1 MKKPPSNRMKKLLIS
16 ILFACVLMYQGYG
29 QDEQTPITG
38 SVTSLEGEPLPG
50 VSIIVKNTTTGVT
63 SDFDGNYSI
72 EAPADAVLVFS
83 YIGFKKKEI
92 PVNGQETIDTQMEE
106 DVANLDEVVVT
117 GYATQDKKSIT
128 GAISTVGAEELE
140 NVHGGSTVS
149 SGLAGKLSGVSF
161 RMADGRPGATAN
173 VQIRNMGNPL
183 YVIDGITQDAGV
195 FNNLSPND
203 IESISVLKDASA
215 SVYGVRAANGVVLVT
230 TKRGR
235 RNTPNVVN
243 IDSYYGIQNWS
254 RFPDPVNDSYL
265 YQVAKAEGE
274 VNEFGSTA
282 LTPEELERYRIG
294 TERGY
299 QSFNWKDFII
309 EGNAPL
315 YNINVNTTGGS
326 EKINY
331 YLSATHLDQQAVFG
345 DEHSFNRSNVQSNID
360 INVSDRFK
368 VGAQISGRI
377 EVTDNPGIPGGDD
390 YFLPRFAILRNLP
403 FERPYANDNPDYV
416 NDISN
421 NETNWAWHN
430 KELGGYLL
438 NKWRA
443 GQTNFTAE
451 YKFGGFLEGLSA
463 KGLYSYNIADR
474 VENIHEYT
482 YDAFTYDAEND
493 EYNRTAG
500 STNPWRTRETQKVI
514 KNNFQGSLQYKK
526 AFSEDHNVEGLFVVE
541 RQEEIN
547 ERQFVRAVPE
557 TNVLPLIYFPNVVT
571 YDDSASELARIG
583 YIGKINYNYKQKYFL
598 EVSGRQDKSWKFAPD
613 KRTGFFPSASVGW
626 RLTEENWY
634 DYIAGD
640 DAWVNEFKLRAS
652 YGIVGDDDIGI
663 GAYDYLP
670 GYNYNVG
677 TVIFDG
683 TPIIAA
689 RDKGQIVDNITWFK
703 SKITDIGVDFSM
715 FDGKL
720 SGSYDWFY
728 RLRTDLRGRKYDIL
742 VPNELGYALPD
753 ENVNTDS
760 QQGFEGI
767 LTYNN
772 KWNDYELTV
781 SANGSYARGKFIS
794 SYKPI
799 FNNSLD
805 EYYNSREGRWD
816 NVGFGLKEIGQF
828 QTQEEINNYPVD
840 IDGRGNTT
848 LLPGDLIYED
858 VNGDGVI
865 TTDQNDPITGGDL
878 VPTNYQF
885 ARQPMINFGLN
896 IRMAYKGIDLT
907 ADFSGG
913 SGYSWA
919 QNFETRRP
927 FQNGGA
933 LNSIFLDSWRRGDP
947 FDLNSPW
954 SAGKYPALR
963 FNANHSSYANSDFWT
978 HNVTY
983 LRARTLEIGYSIPK
997 SLLEK
1002 VGFSKFRV
1010 YANGYNLFSLDN
1022 LRKFGVDPE
1031 VNDENGLQYPQNKFV
1046 NVGVNISI

>member
-1 MKKPPSNRMKKLLIS
+1 MLVFCLIS
-16 ILFACVLMYQGYG
+16 ISIFQVHG
-29 QDEQTPITG
+29 QDDTTITG
-38 SVTSLEGEPLPG
+38 LVTSTDGEPLPG
-50 VSIIVKNTTTGVT
+50 VSIVVKNTRTGVT
-63 SDFDGNYSI
+63 TDFDGNYSV
-72 EAPADAVLVFS
+72 EAPADAILVFS

-92 PVNGQETIDTQMEE
+92 SVDGQETIDTQMDE

-128 GAISTVGAEELE
+128 GAISTVGADELE

-149 SGLAGKLSGVSF
+149 SGLAGKLSGVTF
-161 RMADGRPGATAN
+161 RMPDGRPGASAN
-173 VQIRNMGNPL
+173 VQIRNMGDPL
-183 YVIDGITQDAGV
+183 YVIDGITQDDDV
-195 FNNLSPND
+195 FNNISPND
-203 IESISVLKDASA
+203 IESISILKDASA
-215 SVYGVRAANGVVLVT
+215 AVYGVRAANGVVLVT

-243 IDSYYGIQNWS
+243 IDSYYGIQNWA
-254 RFPDPVNDSYL
+254 RFPETVNDSYQYIL
-265 YQVAKAEGE
+265 AKAEGE
-274 VNEFGSTA
+274 INEFGTTS
-282 LTPEELERYRIG
+282 LTPEELERYRVG

-299 QSFNWKDFII
+299 QSFDWKDFII
-309 EGNAPL
+309 KGNAPL
-315 YNINVNTTGGS
+315 YNINVNTSGGS

-331 YLSATHLDQQAVFG
+331 YLSATHLDQEAVMG
-345 DEHSFNRSNVQSNID
+345 PEYSFSRSNVQSNID
-360 INVSDRFK
+360 VNVTDRLK

-403 FERPYANDNPDYV
+403 FERPYANDNPNYV

-438 NKWRA
+438 NKKRVA
-443 GQTNFTAE
+443 QTNFNAE

-463 KGLYSYNIADR
+463 KGVYSYSIEDR
-474 VENIHEYT
+474 IENIHEYT
-482 YDAFTYDAEND
+482 YDAFTYDAEAD

-500 STNPWRTRETQKVI
+500 STNPWRSRTTGKEI
-514 KNNFQGSLQYKK
+514 KNNLQGSLQYKK
-526 AFSEDHNVEGLFVVE
+526 TFSEDHNVEGLFVVE
-541 RQEEIN
+541 RQEQFN
-547 ERQFVRAVPE
+547 ESVFVRAVPE

-571 YDDSASELARIG
+571 YDDNASELARIG
-583 YIGKINYNYKQKYFL
+583 YIGKLNYNYKQKYFL
-598 EVSGRQDKSWKFAPD
+598 EVSGRQDRTWKFAPT
-613 KRTGFFPSASVGW
+613 KRTGFFPSASAGW
-626 RLTEENWY
+626 RLTEEDWY
-634 DYIAGD
+634 DDITGD
-640 DAWVNEFKLRAS
+640 DAWVDEFKLRAS

-670 GYNYNVG
+670 GYDYNVG
-677 TVIFDG
+677 TVILDG
-683 TPIIAA
+683 NPIIAA
-689 RDKGQIVDNITWFK
+689 RDKGQIVDNITWFR
-703 SKITDIGVDFSM
+703 SKITDVGFDFTL

-728 RLRTDLRGRKYDIL
+728 RLRTGLRGRKYDIL
-742 VPNELGYALPD
+742 VPSELGYALPD

-760 QQGFEGI
+760 SQGFEGI

-781 SANGSYARGKFIS
+781 SANGSFAREKFIS

-799 FNNSLD
+799 FDNSLD
-805 EYYNSREGRWD
+805 EYYNSSEGRWD
-816 NVGFGLKEIGQF
+816 NVGFALKEIGQF
-828 QTQEEINNYPVD
+828 QTQEEINNYPID
-840 IDGRGNTT
+840 IDGRGNRT

-858 VNGDGVI
+858 INGDGDI
-865 TTDQNDPITGGDL
+865 NFYDR
-878 VPTNYQF
+878 VPANYEF
-885 ARQPMINFGLN
+885 GRQPMINFGLN
-896 IRMAYKGIDLT
+896 IRMAYKGVDVT

-933 LNSIFLDSWRRGDP
+933 LNSIFLDSWRRQDA
-947 FDLNSPW
+947 FDVNSPW
-954 SAGKYPALR
+954 SPGKYPALR
-963 FNANHSSYANSDFWT
+963 FNAGHSSYADSDFWT

-997 SLLEK
+997 PLLEK
-1002 VGFSKFRV
+1002 VGFKKFRV
-1010 YANGYNLFSLDN
+1010 YVNGYNLFSLDN
-1022 LRKFGVDPE
+1022 LKKFGVDPE
-1031 VNDENGLQYPQNKFV
+1031 VNDQNGLQYPQNKFI